1 MEFNMTEVQ
10 ATTVVSS
17 YEGTMPV
24 GMSSLN
30 PLAHFQIQSPDKPM
44 QSPTRPLQT
53 HALVNHFTQQTVQ
66 QHTPA
71 AAVTQPRLSPV
82 LPQPVKTLV
91 FFDLETTGLPSKFQ
105 PVSITEIAMVAVDR
119 AHFEK
124 QDKAEFRVINK
135 LTLCL
140 KPQAVMH
147 PMAAKKSGLDTTL
160 LKDQGLFHQAQPAI
174 RAFLSVLA
182 PPICLLAHNGDS
194 FDFPIFMDELVFST
208 GSGDVDS
215 VLGVPGLAC
224 CDTLKAVR
232 HLWPVLPSAPKKGR
246 GSVAASKQNSY
257 ALDQLYKRFCGRR
270 SNAHHA
276 EQDCVDL
283 MKVCHT
289 EKAAFVAYV
298 DANAAHL
305 ADARRS
311 W

>member
-1 MEFNMTEVQ
+1 MEFNTTDVQ
-10 ATTVVSS
+10 AMAVVSS
-17 YEGTMPV
+17 YEGTMP
-24 GMSSLN
+24 GMMSSIN
-30 PLAHFQIQSPDKPM
+30 PLAQFQIQSPDKPV
-44 QSPTRPLQT
+44 QSPARPLQT
-53 HALVNHFTQQTVQ
+53 HALVNSYTQQIVQ
-66 QHTPA
+66 RQTSVT
-71 AAVTQPRLSPV
+71 AVAQPRLSAV

-91 FFDLETTGLPSKFQ
+91 FFDLETTGLPLKYQ
-105 PVSITEIAMVAVDR
+105 RVSITEIAMVAVDR

-124 QDKAEFRVINK
+124 QEKAEFRVTNK

-140 KPQAVMH
+140 KPQASMH
-147 PMAAKKSGLDTTL
+147 PMAIKKSGLDPVL
-160 LKDQGLFHQAQPAI
+160 LKDQGLFNQAQPAI

-182 PPICLLAHNGDS
+182 QPICLLAHNGDA
-194 FDFPIFMDELVFST
+194 FDFPILMDELVHST
-208 GSGDVDS
+208 GSSDVDS

-224 CDTLKAVR
+224 CDTLKAV
-232 HLWPVLPSAPKKGR
+232 HNVWPVLPPAPKKGR

-257 ALDQLYKRFCGRR
+257 ALDQLFKRFCGRR

-289 EKAAFVAYV
+289 EKAAFLAYV

-305 ADARRS
+305 ADSRRD